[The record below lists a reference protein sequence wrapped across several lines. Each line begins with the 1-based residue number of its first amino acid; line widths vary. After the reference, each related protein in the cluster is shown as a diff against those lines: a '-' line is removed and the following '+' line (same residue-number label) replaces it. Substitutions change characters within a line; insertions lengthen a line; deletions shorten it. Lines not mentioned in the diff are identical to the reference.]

1 MLLIKAQLSD
11 KKYGINYYEKKVSA
25 VDAWIGKI
33 VKNLDLNRTL
43 LVITADHGSYI
54 QSATIGDKQLDVSA
68 NANMQIAVSKLASKT
83 PKFLHPIKD
92 KLFFLREKI
101 NEQKKLQLTKN
112 LDLTPHEKRA
122 LLAGRADKNHFVFDD
137 KIRVPLL
144 FVGNSVPKGQIINKQ
159 VRTVDIFPT
168 IAELINMISES
179 DKDGISLK
187 PLMEGKT
194 LDELPA
200 YLESNPLVLQ
210 ESNDVVGIRTSK
222 YKYFRDKDDPK
233 KRVHLYDLENDP
245 FEDHN
250 IQDKN
255 QQKITEMENILQEML
270 KDAPIQDSTNDDESE
285 EIARELRKLGYL

>member
-1 MLLIKAQLSD
+1 
-11 KKYGINYYEKKVSA
+11 
-25 VDAWIGKI
+25 
-33 VKNLDLNRTL
+33 
-43 LVITADHGSYI
+43 
-54 QSATIGDKQLDVSA
+54 
-68 NANMQIAVSKLASKT
+68 
-83 PKFLHPIKD
+83 
-92 KLFFLREKI
+92 
-101 NEQKKLQLTKN
+101 
-112 LDLTPHEKRA
+112 
-122 LLAGRADKNHFVFDD
+122 
-137 KIRVPLL
+137 

-245 FEDHN
+245 LEDNN

-270 KDAPIQDSTNDDESE
+270 KDTMNLKKFQENCEN
-285 EIARELRKLGYL
+285 